1 MSGGA
6 EFVLDEREAFAVMSL
21 FVNRFAERAGDDL
34 ATLVTDI
41 RVMGDGV
48 TWDPAAWADWLD
60 CVRDVKA
67 GGGPAAPTG

>member
-1 MSGGA
+1 MSGDP
-6 EFVLDEREAFAVMSL
+6 EFVLDEREAFAAMSL

-41 RVMGDGV
+41 RVMGDGM
-48 TWDPAAWADWLD
+48 TWDPAAWADWLE

-67 GGGPAAPTG
+67 ADGR